1 MKVLVT
7 GGRGFV
13 GHSLVESL
21 VTTSLDS
28 LVVLDNDSTGMQ
40 RPKLSGVTY
49 IDDCVSQINLCD
61 YRADVVVHLGE
72 YSRVQQSYDMPL
84 KALTNIT
91 STLPFVLEYCR
102 QHGSKLIYAGSST
115 KYGNADSPYS
125 IAKALNTEM
134 VQRYCAMFNM
144 PYAITYFYNAYG
156 NGECSTGVYSTVVA
170 KFLKAYKDGAS
181 VDIYGTGKQ
190 QRNFTHIDDIVSG
203 ICSVMQNGSGDG
215 YGIGSDE
222 SFSVIELADMIGL
235 DYKLIPDVAGN
246 RTQATLNT
254 EKTKQLGWKPVNYL
268 PEYILQCIKS

>member
-21 VTTSLDS
+21 VTTSLDL

-134 VQRYCAMFNM
+134 VQSYCAMFNM

-156 NGECSTGVYSTVVA
+156 SGECDTGTYATVVA
-170 KFLKAYKDGAS
+170 KFLKAKLEGTA
-181 VDIYGTGKQ
+181 VNIYGTGKQ
-190 QRNFTHIDDIVSG
+190 LRNFTHIDDIVSG
-203 ICSVMQNGSGDG
+203 ISAVIKNGNGDG
-215 YGIGSDE
+215 FGIGADQ
-222 SFSVIELADMIGL
+222 SFSIIELADMIGI
-235 DYKLIPDVAGN
+235 DYQLIPDVAGN

-254 EKTKQLGWKPVNYL
+254 EKTKQLGWKPINNL
-268 PEYILQCIKS
+268 PEYIAQWIKC